1 MVLQFGDRIK
11 QLREHSGMT
20 QAELGK
26 KIGVSDRV
34 IGYYE
39 SNQRFPRKQEVIIKL
54 ANEFNVTVDYLMG
67 TSDREKD
74 PTSTVL
80 YESSIPQSPPVQV
93 ETLISNL
100 ELLFAGG
107 QLAEKDK
114 DKVYQAITEIYI
126 DSKIKDR
133 L

>member
-74 PTSTVL
+74 LTSTVL

>member
-39 SNQRFPRKQEVIIKL
+39 LNQRFPRKQEVIIKL

-74 PTSTVL
+74 LTSTVL
-80 YESSIPQSPPVQV
+80 YESSIPQSPPVPV

>member
-39 SNQRFPRKQEVIIKL
+39 LNQRFPRKQEVIIKL

-74 PTSTVL
+74 LTSTVL
-80 YESSIPQSPPVQV
+80 YESSISQSPPVQV